1 MWARVGVEVCAHVG
15 MCIHVGVQ
23 AQEGVCTPLGPCH
36 RVVSLSMSKWPGSP
50 SVGSPPHLTGSELV
64 HRSRATGLSDS
75 RLCLWPGSQRPL
87 VMCPLVIP
95 RVLPCLRVG
104 GTLGQGLSPPEFSPQ
119 GLQVSPCL
127 SHYKSVCSWLGPRSV
142 GGLSPRSAICSLPSS
157 EEWPLWLRGKG
168 RGIGGSYSSLHPG
181 WGSPPGS
188 GASVI

>member
-1 MWARVGVEVCAHVG
+1 MCACGHGRVRTRVGVCACEHGVCAHVG
-15 MCIHVGVQ
+15 VCIHVGVQ

-50 SVGSPPHLTGSELV
+50 SVGSPPHLTGSEPV
-64 HRSRATGLSDS
+64 PRSRATGLSNS

-95 RVLPCLRVG
+95 RALPCLRVG
-104 GTLGQGLSPPEFSPQ
+104 GTLGQALSPPEFSPQ

-142 GGLSPRSAICSLPSS
+142 GACLPARPSVLFLLQRSDPVA
-157 EEWPLWLRGKG
+157 
-168 RGIGGSYSSLHPG
+168 
-181 WGSPPGS
+181 
-188 GASVI
+188 